1 MNRDKSTESMTK
13 GTEAFGLTRAVI
25 FILTDKGNTRI
36 FESIELC
43 ISELNQSSQNRVLD
57 SIDLI

>member
-1 MNRDKSTESMTK
+1 MNRDKSTEV
-13 GTEAFGLTRAVI
+13 FGLTRAVI